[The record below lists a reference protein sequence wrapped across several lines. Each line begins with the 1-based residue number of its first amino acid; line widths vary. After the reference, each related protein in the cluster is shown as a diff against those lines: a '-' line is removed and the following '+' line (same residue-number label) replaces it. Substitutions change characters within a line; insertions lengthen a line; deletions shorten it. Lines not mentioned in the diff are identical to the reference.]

1 MADTNNINLFIN
13 SASKNESDTNYNLSI
28 TLQDDHVYCKEN
40 QGIRI
45 NMTSFSMINSMTNV
59 NYTNNSFSII
69 FTNLNG
75 DILSTSSGTIPDGNY
90 SVYDFMDMMNTTWTG
105 SFSMTYNTASNSYNI
120 LSTSTDPNIKVKLM
134 MNTAGVFFGIP
145 NGNII
150 PLSNIVPYK
159 TSFVNMTGWNKLVL
173 RVKGIQFEDNTIDNL
188 RDSEFE
194 HSEILFWVSR
204 LDIRPFGAINYS
216 NEDNGDTFNYKIH
229 NKNVKNLQ
237 LTLTDE
243 NENVIYDASNYT
255 AIIQFEVYDRE
266 NDNQLITLNSING
279 YLKQITTFILMLLEY
294 VKII

>member
-90 SVYDFMDMMNTTWTG
+90 SVYDFMDMMNTTWAS
-105 SFSMTYNTASNSYNI
+105 SFSLTYNTASNSYNI
-120 LSTSTDPNIKVKLM
+120 LSTSTDPNIIVKLR
-134 MNTAGVFFGIP
+134 MNTAGVFFGIA
-145 NGNII
+145 NGGII

-159 TSFVNMTGWNKLVL
+159 TSFVNMTGWNKLIL

-243 NENVIYDASNYT
+243 NENIIYDASDYT